1 MADFTDEQLL
11 DIIAGGETDRV
22 EFKSSLQG
30 DAPKGI
36 RQAICAFANDL
47 PNHEK
52 PGLAFVGVEKDGTL
66 LGEAITE
73 EMILQLADMKTD
85 GNIVPPPTLIV
96 QKRILQ
102 GKEVAIVVAQPSDST
117 PVRFKGTIQ
126 VRIGPRRGIA
136 TAQDERILNEKR
148 RYKDRPFDLFPIP
161 DTSLVDLDFSRFENE
176 YVVQAFA
183 GDVITNN
190 DRSQEERLAAT
201 KMIDSVNN
209 TIATVLGILVLGRNT
224 QDFLPGA
231 YIQFLRIDGKEW
243 GDSVIDDEE
252 IRGALLDLLRRVDEK
267 LVGHNRI
274 SVDILSDLVERREYT
289 YPIEAIRQIIL
300 NAVMHRSYE
309 GTNSPVR
316 VYWYD
321 DRIEVISPGDP
332 FGEITV
338 DNFGQP
344 GLTDYRNPNLAD
356 AMKTLGL
363 VQRYGYGITLSNR
376 LLKESGH
383 PDLDFR
389 VENNFVRVVIKG
401 KNYEEPR

>member
-11 DIIAGGETDRV
+11 EIIAAGESDRV
-22 EFKSSLQG
+22 EFKESLQG
-30 DAPKGI
+30 DSPKGI

-47 PNHEK
+47 PNHEE
-52 PGLAFVGVEKDGTL
+52 PGIAFVGVEKDGTL
-66 LGEAITE
+66 LGEPITE
-73 EMILQLADMKTD
+73 AMLLQLADMKTD
-85 GNIVPPPTLIV
+85 GNIVPPPTLMV
-96 QKRILQ
+96 EKRVLQ
-102 GKEVAIVVAQPSDST
+102 GQEVAIVVVQPSDST

-136 TAQDERILNEKR
+136 VAQEERILNEKR
-148 RYKDRPFDLFPIP
+148 RYKDRPFDLYPIP
-161 DTSLVDLDFSRFENE
+161 NTSPADLDLLRFENE
-176 YVVQAFA
+176 YLTQAFT
-183 GDVITNN
+183 DDIITNN

-201 KMIDSVNN
+201 KIIDSVNN
-209 TIATVLGILVLGRNT
+209 TMVTVLGILVLGRNT

-231 YIQFLRIDGKEW
+231 YIQFLRIGGQEW
-243 GDSVIDDEE
+243 GDNVVDDEE

-267 LVGHNRI
+267 LIGHNRI
-274 SVDILSDLVERREYT
+274 SVDILSRLVEKREST

-309 GTNSPVR
+309 GTNTPVR

-321 DRIEVISPGDP
+321 DRIEIISPGGP

-363 VQRYGYGITLSNR
+363 VQRYGYGITLARRS
-376 LLKESGH
+376 LKESGH
-383 PDLDFR
+383 PDLDFK
-389 VENNFVRVVIKG
+389 VESNFIRVVIKG